1 MVLLKVF
8 RPSPNDCTY
17 NQYNSK
23 FFFTLAGGI
32 IKDMS
37 STNEVKARVGMLRA
51 EELLGDGEKT
61 WDEGSLKTVL
71 NGTKINRKAF
81 EDLGKP
87 KEEMPADAGSAIH
100 WLCIIMRVVI
110 NL

>member
-1 MVLLKVF
+1 
-8 RPSPNDCTY
+8 
-17 NQYNSK
+17 
-23 FFFTLAGGI
+23 
-32 IKDMS
+32 MS
-37 STNEVKARVGMLRA
+37 STDEAKARVGMIRA

-87 KEEMPADAGSAIH
+87 KEQMPADAG
-100 WLCIIMRVVI
+100 
-110 NL
+110 